1 MITIN
6 PERNEPKAET
16 EDNVYKGLGLRI
28 LMAIQRTYS
37 SIFMTYISGEHFS
50 YPILLLFKS
59 NTTYSADDH

>member
-16 EDNVYKGLGLRI
+16 EDNIYKGLRGLTI

-37 SIFMTYISGEHFS
+37 SIFMT
-50 YPILLLFKS
+50 
-59 NTTYSADDH
+59 